1 MRQRK
6 LEAAAEAAKSGAA
19 RSVLRNLISVSLLL
33 AAIGTSVAGCVFVPV
48 GGWDDGHPHYHHRYE
63 GAYRGE
69 HRGWG

>member
-6 LEAAAEAAKSGAA
+6 LEAATEAAESRAA
-19 RSVLRNLISVSLLL
+19 RSVLRNIIGVSLLL
-33 AAIGTSVAGCVFVPV
+33 AAIGTSAAGCVFIPV
-48 GGWDDGHPHYHHRYE
+48 GGWDDGHPHHHRYE